1 MRLALTVVVFAVL
14 AAPAHA
20 AAAPRCHTA
29 DLSAHMGRVDAGAG
43 SRFAPLV
50 VRNTST
56 HACTVRG
63 YVGGRFVG
71 HTTHVIRVTGNPV
84 VTVALT
90 PGKSA
95 VSDMRWG
102 AIPSGGATHCPT
114 PSTLE
119 VTPPDETT
127 QLKLKW
133 SGGMICGG
141 YALQVKAL
149 RAQQ

>member
-20 AAAPRCHTA
+20 AAPRCHTGN
-29 DLSAHMGRVDAGAG
+29 LSARMGRVDAGAG

-50 VRNTST
+50 LKNMSAHT
-56 HACTVRG
+56 CTLRG
-63 YVGGRFVG
+63 YVGGKFVG
-71 HTTHVIRVTGNPV
+71 HTTRVIRVTGDPV
-84 VTVALT
+84 VTVSLT

-102 AIPSGGATHCPT
+102 AIPTGSSTHCPT
-114 PSTLE
+114 PSSLD

-127 QLKLKW
+127 HLKLQW
-133 SGGMICGG
+133 TGGMICGN
-141 YALQVKAL
+141 YELQVKAL
-149 RAQQ
+149 RAQR